1 MTPDPIDLIELHAR
15 RLLTE
20 WERARSDT
28 RWLLTRDHDL
38 AAVDTDT
45 DEHRVAPNHVEL
57 VDKMR
62 LGVLA

>member
-20 WERARSDT
+20 WERARSEA
-28 RWLLTRDHDL
+28 RWLLTRDNDL

-45 DEHRVAPNHVEL
+45 DEHWVAPNHVEL
-57 VDKMR
+57 ADKMH